1 MATSEKPLEGDGGD
15 PAGSDA
21 DLIESLR
28 DSPLGRFAAYFPPK
42 AYPEPTWVF
51 TRFFFLRFLGLI
63 YFVAFFSLYNQLLP
77 LLGSRGLLPVDRFLR
92 AVELHFGGAGAAF
105 AKLPTLFWLLGSS
118 DGLLVA
124 MALVGTVL
132 SLLLLAGATN
142 AILQILLWA
151 IYLSFVQVG
160 QIFYGYGWEM
170 LLLEAGFLSIF
181 LCPLRSFGPFP
192 KGSPPPV
199 AVVWLFRWLAF
210 RLMFGAG
217 LIKIR
222 GDECWRDLTCL
233 LYHYETQPNPNPL
246 SPFIHFLPPWFHKA
260 GVLFNHLVELVVP
273 FFVFGPRRARHIAG
287 VLLVGFQAFLIAS
300 GNLSF
305 LNWLTIAV
313 CIFCFDDSLLGRL
326 VPAGLRAKALENVE
340 ATPSRARRGILY
352 ALVIGVGMLS
362 LAPVMNMLSPGQAMN
377 ASFEPLHLVNTYGAF
392 GSVGK
397 ERFEVILE
405 GTESRELDEKTEWRA
420 FELPCKP
427 GDVTRPPCLISPY
440 HYRLDWQMW
449 FAAMSRIEEE
459 PWLVH
464 LIHKLLQGD
473 PGVREL
479 FAKDPFGGRKPAFVR
494 AELYRY
500 EFARPG
506 EGGGAWWR
514 RSRAGTYLRPVALD
528 DEELVMYLR
537 AQGLIGSGD
546 L

>member
-1 MATSEKPLEGDGGD
+1 MATSDKPLED
-15 PAGSDA
+15 PGPPAEDDR
-21 DLIESLR
+21 DLVEALR
-28 DSPLGRFAAYFPPK
+28 ESPLGRFAAFFPPK
-42 AYPEPTWVF
+42 AYPKPTWVF
-51 TRFFFLRFLGLI
+51 TRFFFLRLLGLL

-77 LLGSRGLLPVDRFLR
+77 LLGSRGLLPIERFLR
-92 AVELHFGGAGAAF
+92 AVEIHFGSSGAAIT
-105 AKLPTLFWLLGSS
+105 KLPTLFWFGSS
-118 DGLLVA
+118 DGLLTL
-124 MALVGTVL
+124 MALVGTGL
-132 SLLLLAGATN
+132 SLLVLAGATN
-142 AILQILLWA
+142 AILQAALWA

-170 LLLEAGFLSIF
+170 LLLEAGFLAIF
-181 LCPLRSFGPFP
+181 LCPTQSFGPFP
-192 KGSPPPV
+192 ERAPPPV
-199 AVVWLFRWLAF
+199 LVVWLFRWLAF

-246 SPFIHFLPPWFHKA
+246 SPFLHHLPAWFHKA
-260 GVLFNHLVELVVP
+260 GVLFNHLVELIVP
-273 FFVFGPRRARHIAG
+273 FFIFAPRRARHIAG
-287 VLLVGFQAFLIAS
+287 GLLVAFQASLIAS

-313 CIFCFDDSLLGRL
+313 CLFCFDDALLGRL
-326 VPAGLRAKALENVE
+326 VPKSLRARALSE
-340 ATPSRARRGILY
+340 ATENPSRARRGVLY
-352 ALVIGVGMLS
+352 ALGIGVGILS
-362 LAPVMNMLSPGQAMN
+362 LAPVLNMLSPGQAMN

-405 GTESRELDEKTEWRA
+405 GTESRELNEETQWRE

-427 GDVTRPPCLISPY
+427 GDVMRRPCLISPY

-449 FAAMSRIEEE
+449 FAAMSKIEEE

-464 LIHKLLQGD
+464 LIYKLLQGD

-479 FAKDPFGGRKPAFVR
+479 LSKDPFDGRKPAFVR

-500 EFARPG
+500 VFTRPG
-506 EGGGAWWR
+506 EGGWWTR
-514 RSRAGTYLRPVALD
+514 TRAGTYLRPVALD
-528 DEELVMYLR
+528 DEELVAYLQ
-537 AQGLIGSGD
+537 AQGLIGAED
-546 L
+546 R